1 MARDPRRTKKRIVAP
16 DEKFKSVLVSKFINK
31 IMLDGKKSVAQKVF
45 YDAMEVIAET
55 TKKEALPIFE
65 EALKNASPT
74 VQVKSRRI
82 GGSNYQV
89 PVEVRGDRRYHYG
102 MMWLRDAARARSG
115 EGFDK
120 RLAKELMDAANG
132 AGAAVKKKED
142 THRMAEA
149 NKAFAHFARY

>member
-1 MARDPRRTKKRIVAP
+1 MSRGKKQAPKRKIQP
-16 DEKFKSVLVSKFINK
+16 DERFQSVFVSKFINK
-31 IMLDGKKSVAQKVF
+31 NMLAGKKSVVQKMF
-45 YDAMEVIAET
+45 YSAMDIIAEK
-55 TKKEALPIFE
+55 TKKDPMEIFE

-89 PVEVRGDRRYHYG
+89 PVEVKGDRKYHYG
-102 MMWLRDAARARSG
+102 MIWLRDAARARKG
-115 EGFDK
+115 KPYDQC
-120 RLAKELMDAANG
+120 LADELLDAAKG
-132 AGAAVKKKED
+132 LGSAVKKRED